1 MKKLLASVSILSVLL
16 IAGTDNKARA
26 QDVTVSFQMFYD
38 NLAPYGQWV
47 YDPEYG
53 NVWVPNEEGD
63 FRPYGSRGYWA
74 MTDYGN
80 TWVTDDP
87 WGWAVYHY
95 GRWTYDPYYGWV
107 WVPGYE
113 WAPAWVSWRYGNGYC
128 GWAPLGPR
136 VSITMGYNCP
146 ESWWV
151 FVQPNYMY
159 RPNCISYWRGPSY
172 NRTYVSQTTIINNY
186 YVDNT
191 TRVRYNYGP
200 RREQVER
207 ITRQPVQVY
216 SLSRTS
222 RPGAPIVSGNRV
234 NVYRPNIDRNS
245 RNTARPQQVMQA
257 PRQISRQLQP
267 ATNMERSRQPE
278 FRQEMQRQNPGQRQ
292 EQRYQPPVE
301 RQQQQRQQQMNRPEL
316 QRSQPTNERN
326 QQQRSIEQ
334 QRQQQTDRS
343 SQERPIEQQR
353 QQQRAVEQQRQQV
366 DRSNQ
371 QRAIEQ
377 QRQQQ
382 RAVEQQRQQQTDRN
396 NQQRAIEQQRQQ
408 QRAAEQ
414 QRQQQQR
421 TAEQPRP
428 QMNRPEPQRPQPQSR
443 PAPAPAPRQ
452 APMQQRRDNDGG
464 GRR

>member
-1 MKKLLASVSILSVLL
+1 MKKLLVSVSILSVLL
-16 IAGTDNKARA
+16 IAGTDHKARA

-95 GRWTYDPYYGWV
+95 GRWTYDPYYGWI

-159 RPNCISYWRGPSY
+159 QRDCIRYWRGPSY

-222 RPGAPIVSGNRV
+222 RPGAPVVSGNRV
-234 NVYRPNIDRNS
+234 NVYRPTIDRNS
-245 RNTARPQQVMQA
+245 LNSSRPQQVMQA
-257 PRQISRQLQP
+257 PRQISRHLQP
-267 ATNMERSRQPE
+267 ATNIERGRQPE

-292 EQRYQPPVE
+292 EQRYQPPAE
-301 RQQQQRQQQMNRPEL
+301 RQQQQRYQPQPDRQMRRDQQPVNRPDM
-316 QRSQPTNERN
+316 QRNQPTMERN
-326 QQQRSIEQ
+326 QQQRNFEP
-334 QRQQQTDRS
+334 QRQQQPDRM
-343 SQERPIEQQR
+343 E
-353 QQQRAVEQQRQQV
+353 
-366 DRSNQ
+366 
-371 QRAIEQ
+371 
-377 QRQQQ
+377 QQ
-382 RAVEQQRQQQTDRN
+382 RAVEQQRQQQMDRDRQQ
-396 NQQRAIEQQRQQ
+396 QQRVVEQQRQQ
-408 QRAAEQ
+408 QADRD
-414 QRQQQQR
+414 RQQQQR
-421 TAEQPRP
+421 AAEPQRQQRNVEQPRP
-428 QMNRPEPQRPQPQSR
+428 QMNRPEPQQQQQQYRPAPA